1 MVCLT
6 SARRCG
12 YGRRDV
18 YNANLICNWMDFKK
32 IDRDCEFPLSR
43 GVFARARARCSRNA
57 LERLGNR
64 FVSSFHEGEGFRE

>member
-32 IDRDCEFPLSR
+32 IDRD
-43 GVFARARARCSRNA
+43 
-57 LERLGNR
+57 
-64 FVSSFHEGEGFRE
+64 